1 MLATS
6 EKNTYYFT
14 QEEALFTHAIPLTP
28 AGHGMPILAFG
39 IFGASIILH
48 LIILSATIYL
58 LRFDSMRSRGGS
70 TILISMLFLHFRK
83 D

>member
-48 LIILSATIYL
+48 LIILSATI
-58 LRFDSMRSRGGS
+58 
-70 TILISMLFLHFRK
+70 
-83 D
+83 